1 MQRRLFIAINI
12 PETVKTTIRQKI
24 NNDKEQHADL
34 YANARITPEQH
45 WHITLLFLG
54 DQSEEHRITIE
65 QTMERMVRNTMSPT
79 ITLQALTMVSAQQ
92 QPHMLWITASQETNK
107 TLAQIRQ
114 AIIQGIDK
122 KGIIPKGEIYPQ
134 FNGHITILRLPE
146 QYDTHTYTIP
156 FSNMPTFHPTHI
168 ELMESIPG
176 REGMAYRVLKSID
189 FKHTL

>member
-1 MQRRLFIAINI
+1 MHRRLFIAINI
-12 PETVKTTIRQKI
+12 PEAVKTTIRQII
-24 NNDKEQHADL
+24 NSDKEHHADL

-54 DQSEEHRITIE
+54 DQSEAHRTTIE
-65 QTMERMVRNTMSPT
+65 QTMEHIVHNTMSPT
-79 ITLQALTMVSAQQ
+79 IALQALTMVSTQH

-146 QYDTHTYTIP
+146 QYDTHAYTIP
-156 FSNMPTFHPTHI
+156 FSNMPTFHPAHI
-168 ELMESIPG
+168 ELMESMSG
-176 REGMAYRVLKSID
+176 HTGTTYRVLKSID